1 MIGTHVEA
9 RRKLLKGAYIAF
21 DLAVLVSVMLL
32 AGLFYVHVYGQHT
45 VSRHP
50 EKLVLQESG
59 VVMAS
64 DGTVLRKFPLPGSG
78 YRKLATLEEMPKRLV
93 ATFLAV
99 EDRRFYRHQGLDYQG
114 IARALLNNTLHMR
127 VSEGGSSI
135 TQQLARNL
143 YLNRK
148 QTLLRKLNEASIA
161 LALEKRLSKHD
172 ILEMYLNQIY
182 MGEGQ
187 YGVKAAAEHYF
198 GVTNLKELDVAQIAS
213 LAAIPK
219 GPSIYHPGD
228 DAGLSV
234 ERRNLVLGIMREQ
247 GLITQEEMAAA
258 QRKEYRPPERA
269 MERRI
274 GASYI
279 DAALEEASR
288 LTGKSQTELLTGGYT
303 IVTGMNASVQQALED
318 TFSNPDLFPPDGKD
332 QQVEAAMAIIDH
344 RTGEIAALTGGRN
357 PVRGGLNRATV
368 DARQPGSA
376 FKPII
381 DYGPA
386 LESGRF
392 TPESLLPDR
401 KASYGSY
408 APENLNGVYRGQ
420 VTMRTALQQSMNAP
434 AVWLLS
440 QVGISQAT
448 AFAAKLGIDLP
459 KEDRNLSIALGGLHA
474 GISPLKMA
482 QAYSVFASGGVF
494 REAHMVRR
502 IQDSKGNVVY
512 EYVPRERQAISPQ
525 TAERMTGMLRNVVTE
540 GTGKKARLG
549 RPVAGKTGTTQLD
562 LPGVSRKANRDLWFV
577 GYTSEWTAAVWMG
590 FDRTDH
596 NNYMTEGSG
605 KAAALFAAVMRKA
618 YKE

>member
-1 MIGTHVEA
+1 MIGFHVIA
-9 RRKLLKGAYIAF
+9 KKKLLKVGYSAF
-21 DLAVLVSVMLL
+21 DLAVIGTLLAL
-32 AGLFYVHVYGQHT
+32 AGLFYVYVYGQT
-45 VSRHP
+45 IVSRHP
-50 EKLVLQESG
+50 EKLVMQESSI
-59 VVMAS
+59 VLAS
-64 DGTVLRKFPLPGSG
+64 DGTTLRKIPLPESG
-78 YRKLATLEEMPKRLV
+78 YRKTAKLEEMPKLLV
-93 ATFLAV
+93 DTFLAV
-99 EDRRFYRHQGLDYQG
+99 EDRRFYLHQGLDYKG
-114 IARALLNNTLHMR
+114 IGRALLNNTLQMR

-143 YLNRK
+143 YLNRE

-161 LALEKRLSKHD
+161 LALEKRLSKRD

-198 GVTNLKELDVAQIAS
+198 GITNLKDLDIMQIAS

-228 DAGLSV
+228 PDGFSVKRRGLVLSV
-234 ERRNLVLGIMREQ
+234 MRQQ
-247 GLITQEEMAAA
+247 GLITQKEMATALQQEYHPPA
-258 QRKEYRPPERA
+258 TVKEK
-269 MERRI
+269 RI

-279 DAALEEASR
+279 DAALEEAAR
-288 LTGKSQTELLTGGYT
+288 VTGKSKEELQTGGYT
-303 IVTGMNASVQQALED
+303 IVTGLNTGAQQALEE
-318 TFSNPDLFPPDGKD
+318 TFSNPDLFPPNGKD

-344 RTGEIAALTGGRN
+344 RTGEVVALTGGRN
-357 PVRGGLNRATV
+357 PAPGRLNRAV
-368 DARQPGSA
+368 ADARQPGSA

-386 LESGRF
+386 LESGMF

-401 KASYGSY
+401 KAAYGSY
-408 APENLNGVYRGQ
+408 RPENLNGVYRGQ
-420 VTMRTALQQSMNAP
+420 VTMKTALQQSINAP
-434 AVWLLS
+434 AVWLLK
-440 QVGISQAT
+440 QVGISKAT
-448 AFAAKLGIDLP
+448 AFAAKLGIELP

-482 QAYSVFASGGVF
+482 QAYNVFASGGVF
-494 REAHMVRR
+494 REAHMVRL
-502 IQDSKGNVVY
+502 IKDSKGKVVY
-512 EYVPRERQAISPQ
+512 EYVPRQRQAISPA
-525 TAERMTGMLRNVVTE
+525 TAERMTAMLRSVVYE
-540 GTGKKARLG
+540 GTGKKARLN

-590 FDRTDH
+590 FDRTDQ

-618 YKE
+618 FKE

>member
-1 MIGTHVEA
+1 MIGFHVIA
-9 RRKLLKGAYIAF
+9 KKKLLKVGYSAF
-21 DLAVLVSVMLL
+21 DLAVLGTLLAL
-32 AGLFYVHVYGQHT
+32 AGLFYVHVYGQT
-45 VSRHP
+45 IVSRHP
-50 EKLVLQESG
+50 EKLVMQESSI
-59 VVMAS
+59 VLAS
-64 DGTVLRKFPLPGSG
+64 DGTTLRKIPLPESG
-78 YRKLATLEEMPKRLV
+78 YRKTAKLEEMPKLLV
-93 ATFLAV
+93 DTFLAV
-99 EDRRFYRHQGLDYQG
+99 EDRRFYLHQGLDYKG
-114 IARALLNNTLHMR
+114 IGRALLNNTLQMR

-143 YLNRK
+143 YLNRE

-161 LALEKRLSKHD
+161 LALEKRLSKRV

-198 GVTNLKELDVAQIAS
+198 GITNLKDLDIMQIAS

-228 DAGLSV
+228 PDGLSV
-234 ERRNLVLGIMREQ
+234 KRRELVLNVMRQQ
-247 GLITQEEMAAA
+247 GLITQKEMATALQQEYHPPA
-258 QRKEYRPPERA
+258 TGKEK
-269 MERRI
+269 RI

-279 DAALEEASR
+279 DAALEEAAR
-288 LTGKSQTELLTGGYT
+288 VTGKSKEELQTGGYT
-303 IVTGMNASVQQALED
+303 IVTGLNTGAQQALEE
-318 TFSNPDLFPPDGKD
+318 TFSNPDLFPPNGKD

-344 RTGEIAALTGGRN
+344 RTGEVVALTGGRN
-357 PVRGGLNRATV
+357 PAPGRLNRAV
-368 DARQPGSA
+368 ADARQPGSA

-386 LESGRF
+386 LESGMF

-401 KASYGSY
+401 KSAYGSY
-408 APENLNGVYRGQ
+408 RPENLNGVYRGQ
-420 VTMRTALQQSMNAP
+420 VTMKTALQQSINAP
-434 AVWLLS
+434 AVWLLK
-440 QVGISQAT
+440 QVGISKAT
-448 AFAAKLGIDLP
+448 AFAAKLGIELP

-482 QAYSVFASGGVF
+482 QAYGVFASGGVF
-494 REAHMVRR
+494 REAHMVRL
-502 IQDSKGNVVY
+502 IKDSKGKVVY
-512 EYVPRERQAISPQ
+512 EYVPRQRQAISPA
-525 TAERMTGMLRNVVTE
+525 TAERMTAMLRSVVYE
-540 GTGKKARLG
+540 GTGKKAQLN

-590 FDRTDH
+590 FDRTDQ

-618 YKE
+618 FKE

>member
-1 MIGTHVEA
+1 MIGIHVEA

-64 DGTVLRKFPLPGSG
+64 DGTVLRKIPLPGSG

-93 ATFLAV
+93 DTFLAV

-258 QRKEYRPPERA
+258 QRKEYRPPEVYAGEPASGPESFLWKLCAGKFERSLSRA
-269 MERRI
+269 
-274 GASYI
+274 S
-279 DAALEEASR
+279 DD
-288 LTGKSQTELLTGGYT
+288 
-303 IVTGMNASVQQALED
+303 ED
-318 TFSNPDLFPPDGKD
+318 
-332 QQVEAAMAIIDH
+332 
-344 RTGEIAALTGGRN
+344 
-357 PVRGGLNRATV
+357 
-368 DARQPGSA
+368 
-376 FKPII
+376 
-381 DYGPA
+381 GPA
-386 LESGRF
+386 AIDECPCRV
-392 TPESLLPDR
+392 
-401 KASYGSY
+401 A
-408 APENLNGVYRGQ
+408 
-420 VTMRTALQQSMNAP
+420 
-434 AVWLLS
+434 
-440 QVGISQAT
+440 
-448 AFAAKLGIDLP
+448 AFAGRHFASDGVCRETGDRP
-459 KEDRNLSIALGGLHA
+459 AEGGPQPVHSAWGTSCRNLPIKNGA
-474 GISPLKMA
+474 GVQRVCK
-482 QAYSVFASGGVF
+482 
-494 REAHMVRR
+494 RR
-502 IQDSKGNVVY
+502 RVSRSSHGAPDPRLQ
-512 EYVPRERQAISPQ
+512 RERGVRICSP
-525 TAERMTGMLRNVVTE
+525 G
-540 GTGKKARLG
+540 
-549 RPVAGKTGTTQLD
+549 
-562 LPGVSRKANRDLWFV
+562 
-577 GYTSEWTAAVWMG
+577 AAS
-590 FDRTDH
+590 D
-596 NNYMTEGSG
+596 
-605 KAAALFAAVMRKA
+605 FAADG
-618 YKE
+618 

>member
-1 MIGTHVEA
+1 M
-9 RRKLLKGAYIAF
+9 
-21 DLAVLVSVMLL
+21 
-32 AGLFYVHVYGQHT
+32 
-45 VSRHP
+45 
-50 EKLVLQESG
+50 
-59 VVMAS
+59 
-64 DGTVLRKFPLPGSG
+64 
-78 YRKLATLEEMPKRLV
+78 
-93 ATFLAV
+93 

-258 QRKEYRPPERA
+258 QGKEYRPPERA

-303 IVTGMNASVQQALED
+303 IVTGMNASCSKRWRRRFRIP
-318 TFSNPDLFPPDGKD
+318 TCFRR
-332 QQVEAAMAIIDH
+332 MARISRLRLRWPLSI
-344 RTGEIAALTGGRN
+344 T
-357 PVRGGLNRATV
+357 
-368 DARQPGSA
+368 
-376 FKPII
+376 
-381 DYGPA
+381 
-386 LESGRF
+386 
-392 TPESLLPDR
+392 
-401 KASYGSY
+401 
-408 APENLNGVYRGQ
+408 
-420 VTMRTALQQSMNAP
+420 AP
-434 AVWLLS
+434 A
-440 QVGISQAT
+440 
-448 AFAAKLGIDLP
+448 
-459 KEDRNLSIALGGLHA
+459 R
-474 GISPLKMA
+474 
-482 QAYSVFASGGVF
+482 
-494 REAHMVRR
+494 
-502 IQDSKGNVVY
+502 
-512 EYVPRERQAISPQ
+512 
-525 TAERMTGMLRNVVTE
+525 LR
-540 GTGKKARLG
+540 
-549 RPVAGKTGTTQLD
+549 
-562 LPGVSRKANRDLWFV
+562 
-577 GYTSEWTAAVWMG
+577 
-590 FDRTDH
+590 H
-596 NNYMTEGSG
+596 
-605 KAAALFAAVMRKA
+605 
-618 YKE
+618 